1 MKIVS
6 EDFSE
11 QKPNMETLLT
21 GKQYPANFFS
31 YLDFCR
37 VLAEKE
43 EMKEYVLLNFDEV
56 SYPKYEDKSNIS
68 TVNDDEKPVD
78 SYALMIFKALEN
90 APDGKLT
97 LSEIYAWIENN
108 YPYYQTADPVWK
120 NSIRHNLSLNPTF
133 KKIPRPTNS
142 KGKGGF
148 WGIDQTQKQGKLLK
162 NRRQKNTGD
171 SQVSNDILN
180 LGTGKMIF

>member
-1 MKIVS
+1 MKIES

-11 QKPNMETLLT
+11 QKPNVESLLV
-21 GKQYPANFFS
+21 GKQYPANFLS

-37 VLAEKE
+37 VIAEKE

-56 SYPKYEDKSNIS
+56 SCPKQEEKKTISN
-68 TVNDDEKPVD
+68 VNDDEKPGD
-78 SYALMIFKALEN
+78 SYALMIYKALEC
-90 APDGKLT
+90 APEGKLT

-108 YPYYQTADPVWK
+108 YSYYQTADPVWK

-148 WGIDQTQKQGKLLK
+148 WAIDQAQKQGKLLK
-162 NRRQKNTGD
+162 NRRQKSD

-180 LGTGKMIF
+180 LGTGKMVF